1 MKSVLERF
9 LAYVHFD
16 TQSDETT
23 GRHPS
28 TEKQLALARF
38 LAQELSGM
46 GLPDVTLTEKG
57 YVYAALPPTPGAEDA
72 PVVGFIAHLDTSD
85 AVSGRNVQPRVVEKW
100 DGSPVKLGSSGIV
113 LEPEARLAGH
123 DLVVTDGTTLLG
135 ADDKGGIAV
144 IMTAIE
150 EIVSKKLPRGGIRIA
165 FTPDEEIGQ
174 GADFFDVPFFGAKYA
189 YTVDA
194 GSENRIEYENFNAS
208 SAVVAFKGVSIHP
221 GYAFGVMVNA
231 LKTAME
237 FDALLPA
244 AEVPERTRD
253 REGFFHLV
261 GCSGT
266 PEEAELRYIIRDHD
280 ADRFEE
286 RKRKLLDIRDR
297 LNRRYGA
304 ERVSVELRDQYR
316 NMAEVM
322 RAHPFPVETVRAAM
336 LEAGVEPVSPPIR
349 GGTDGARLC
358 FMGLPCPNIG
368 HGGYNAHSRSEY
380 ADVQGMEK
388 AVLILL
394 GIVSRFARAR

>member
-9 LAYVHFD
+9 LSYVRFD
-16 TQSDETT
+16 TRSDETT

-28 TEKQLALARF
+28 TEGQLELARF
-38 LAQELSGM
+38 LARELSET
-46 GLPDVTLTEKG
+46 GLSDVTLTEKG
-57 YVYAALPPTPGAEDA
+57 YVYAALPPAPGFENA

-85 AVSGRNVQPRVVEKW
+85 AVSGRNVRPRVVEKW
-100 DGSPVKLGSSGIV
+100 DGSPVELGDSGIV

-144 IMTAIE
+144 IMTALE
-150 EIVSKKLPRGGIRIA
+150 EIVSKNLPHGGIRIA

-174 GADFFDVPFFGAKYA
+174 GADFFDVPFFGAEYA
-189 YTVDA
+189 CTVDA
-194 GSENRIEYENFNAS
+194 GSENEIEYENFNAA

-244 AEVPERTRD
+244 AEVPERTRG

-280 ADRFEE
+280 AERFEE
-286 RKRKLLDIRDR
+286 RKRILIDIRDR

-316 NMAEVM
+316 NMIEVM
-322 RAHPFPVETVRAAM
+322 KAHPFLVETVRAAM
-336 LEAGVEPVSPPIR
+336 LEAGIEPVSPPIR

-368 HGGYNAHSRSEY
+368 YGGYNAHSRSEY

-388 AVLILL
+388 AVLVLL